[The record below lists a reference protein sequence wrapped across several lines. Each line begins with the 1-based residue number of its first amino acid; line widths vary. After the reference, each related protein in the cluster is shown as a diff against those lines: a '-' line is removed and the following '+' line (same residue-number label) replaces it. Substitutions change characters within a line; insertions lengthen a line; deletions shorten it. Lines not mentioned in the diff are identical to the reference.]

1 MAIAESNGRTNQ
13 KARTRRAI
21 VEACLDLIRQGQ
33 PVTMPEVA
41 KAALVSEATAYRY
54 FPDLASLLA
63 KALAEDWPTP
73 SEALAPVAASN
84 DPVERVAFATRFLLQ
99 GVAERQ
105 AVVRAMISSTIAQP
119 DLSGRARP
127 GIRFGLI
134 ECALAPFVDPFEAAN
149 PELLA
154 QLRLDLAVIMSAE
167 ALFSLTDLCGL
178 SIDDAI
184 DSAAKTASTV
194 TAAAYSQIGQ
204 GPLNVP
210 QQDRRM
216 VGRER

>member
-1 MAIAESNGRTNQ
+1 VAVAEGRGRTNQ

-21 VEACLDLIRQGQ
+21 VEACVELVRQRQ

-41 KAALVSEATAYRY
+41 KAAMVSEATAYRY

-73 SEALAPVAASN
+73 TEALAPVEASN

-105 AVVRAMISSTIAQP
+105 VVVRSMISATIARP

-127 GIRFGLI
+127 GLRFGLI
-134 ECALAPFVDPFEAAN
+134 ERALAPFVDALEAAHAGL
-149 PELLA
+149 PA
-154 QLRLDLAVIMSAE
+154 QLRLDLAVVVSAE
-167 ALFSLTDLCGL
+167 ALFCLTDLCGL
-178 SIDDAI
+178 STEDAI
-184 DSAAKTASTV
+184 DSAEKTAGTL
-194 TAAAYSQIGQ
+194 TAAAFQQIG
-204 GPLNVP
+204 
-210 QQDRRM
+210 
-216 VGRER
+216 

>member
-1 MAIAESNGRTNQ
+1 VAIAESNGRANQ

-21 VEACLDLIRQGQ
+21 LDACLDLIRRGQ

-41 KAALVSEATAYRY
+41 KAAMVSEATAYRY
-54 FPDLASLLA
+54 FPDLASLLSE
-63 KALAEDWPTP
+63 ALSEDWPTP
-73 SEALAPVAASN
+73 AEALAPVEGSD

-105 AVVRAMISSTIAQP
+105 AVVRSMIAATISQS

-134 ECALAPFVDPFEAAN
+134 ERALAPFLDAFEETN
-149 PELLA
+149 PGLLA
-154 QLRLDLAVIMSAE
+154 QLRLDLAVVVSAE

-184 DSAAKTASTV
+184 ESAEKTARTL
-194 TAAAYSQIGQ
+194 TAAAFSQ
-204 GPLNVP
+204 VS
-210 QQDRRM
+210 
-216 VGRER
+216 